1 MTQFI
6 RVRSA
11 DGPAYEYDVSVDEA
25 TAHPAAY
32 VVIDDTPVDVPRAA
46 EYFLP
51 SEDAAPE
58 AAAADA
64 APEPSVGDIQ
74 EEGA

>member
-1 MTQFI
+1 MIQFI

-11 DGPAYEYDVSVDEA
+11 EGPAYEYDVSVDEVA
-25 TAHPAAY
+25 ANPEAY
-32 VVIDDTPVDVPRAA
+32 VVVDDSPVDASRPA

-51 SEDAAPE
+51 SEETAPAVAAK
-58 AAAADA
+58 A